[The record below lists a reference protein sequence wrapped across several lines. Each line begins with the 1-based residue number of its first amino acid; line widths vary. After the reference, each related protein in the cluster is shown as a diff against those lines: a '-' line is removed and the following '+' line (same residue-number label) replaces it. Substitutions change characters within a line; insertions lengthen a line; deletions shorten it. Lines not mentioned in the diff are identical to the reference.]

1 MAISLNINGKSHN
14 VNSDPDP
21 ATSPSNPRFG
31 VREARAVKLEPWSSV
46 PGPRSRAV
54 IQTVIQNRALADKC

>member
-21 ATSPSNPRFG
+21 ATSPSNPRFD
-31 VREARAVKLEPWSSV
+31 VHEAGAAKL
-46 PGPRSRAV
+46 
-54 IQTVIQNRALADKC
+54 